1 MMSVVCIQRF
11 LVYCFHN
18 NLVSIRRL
26 HFPPTYIKMKFIS
39 SIVCASLATSAVAFA
54 PSKQS
59 VPTVSLEASFDPL
72 NLAEGK
78 TQNNSVMKFASTAAA
93 SLALSPLAAIA
104 GKSHISVKKL
114 WSIYQCSSKMLG
126 WNIFSL

>member
-1 MMSVVCIQRF
+1 
-11 LVYCFHN
+11 
-18 NLVSIRRL
+18 
-26 HFPPTYIKMKFIS
+26 MKFIS

-104 GKSHISVKKL
+104 GKSQRSVKNCGPYINAL
-114 WSIYQCSSKMLG
+114 QRCLV
-126 WNIFSL
+126 

>member
-1 MMSVVCIQRF
+1 
-11 LVYCFHN
+11 
-18 NLVSIRRL
+18 
-26 HFPPTYIKMKFIS
+26 MKFIS

-59 VPTVSLEASFDPL
+59 VPTVSLQASFDPL

-78 TQNNSVMKFASTAAA
+78 TQNNSVTKFASTAAA